1 VTSLGLPLENDD
13 GGHREVN
20 NISHLDHISF
30 DLNKSDNI
38 KLWPDEYANK
48 FDLIIFSETIEHLHI
63 APEYCLNFLHYLL
76 NNDSGKIIL
85 TTPNAVL
92 AQLKRDLNSSYP
104 NSVIRQDKPCVTL
117 DFAHCKIELTPAI
130 PAGYYPEQGYYIPK
144 QGTNE
149 WMLTDDPK
157 RAESRLSQANTR
169 LNGKLTP
176 LIKMIKHA
184 KNNNNIRDIKSYEI
198 EDIAI
203 RNVSYMSNYR
213 DGVQQMFRCLG
224 WTVNNMNQFQLE
236 QLSEQEF
243 AKLCRTSIF
252 GCDFPE

>member
-1 VTSLGLPLENDD
+1 MYSMYSQPRTGLQSKFEKFRENIELTQGQKDKI
-13 GGHREVN
+13 
-20 NISHLDHISF
+20 ISSHTHLRQRN
-30 DLNKSDNI
+30 LQ
-38 KLWPDEYANK
+38 P
-48 FDLIIFSETIEHLHI
+48 
-63 APEYCLNFLHYLL
+63 LHYVKESFLTGSYKRNTMIRPL
-76 NNDSGKIIL
+76 SDVDAFVVINKNYNE

-117 DFAHCKIELTPAI
+117 DFAHCKIELIPAI

-169 LNGKLTP
+169 VNGKLTP

-236 QLSEQEF
+236 QLSDQEF
-243 AKLCRTSIF
+243 AKICRTSIF